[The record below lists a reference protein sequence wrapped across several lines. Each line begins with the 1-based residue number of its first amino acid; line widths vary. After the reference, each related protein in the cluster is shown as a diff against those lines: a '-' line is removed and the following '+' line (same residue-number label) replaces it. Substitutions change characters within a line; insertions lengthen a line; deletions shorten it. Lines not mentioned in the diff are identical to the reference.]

1 MMSALRDVVPGDVFI
16 ISDENPCL
24 AVEVN
29 DKTYSALIGM
39 TIVSSAFESTQ
50 HIPLPASCKA
60 RIVSCQRP

>member
-1 MMSALRDVVPGDVFI
+1 MSALRDIVPGDVFI

-29 DKTYSALIGM
+29 NETFNTLIGM
-39 TIVSSAFESTQ
+39 TIVSSALESTQ

-60 RIVSCQRP
+60 RIISCQRL